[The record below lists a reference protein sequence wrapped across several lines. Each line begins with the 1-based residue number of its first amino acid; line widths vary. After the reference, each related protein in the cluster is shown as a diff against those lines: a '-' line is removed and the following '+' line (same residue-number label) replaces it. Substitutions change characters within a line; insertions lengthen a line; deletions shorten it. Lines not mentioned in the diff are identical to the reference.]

1 MRALLFTTGIALL
14 TGLLFGLAPALKVGS
29 AGASGVGSRLRMSR
43 FLVVG
48 QLALST
54 LLLANARLFVRTLVN
69 LSRIDPGFNASQLLI
84 FTVDGI
90 HSVYKAEKLTDLYE
104 RIRLKIAA
112 LPGVL
117 EATLS
122 DVSLIANSMSSSDL
136 TMPGYTPKSP
146 RSPTLTTCPWVAGS

>member
-29 AGASGVGSRLRMSR
+29 VGASGVGSRLRMSR
-43 FLVVG
+43 LLVVG
-48 QLALST
+48 QVALST

-104 RIRLKIAA
+104 
-112 LPGVL
+112 
-117 EATLS
+117 ATLS